1 MITDKNMNKIL
12 KGRILAY
19 FLFFILT
26 NCSGFQAN
34 KIKLENFP
42 DIRKDELKYLDL
54 YYSKPSFKSILV
66 DSRFKDLG
74 LRQADGTQKKGCE
87 IIAYIDSTNRFLTC
101 PLITNYIAPFT
112 LFTIPYYCARHYEA
126 HATLLTKNKNPNSQE
141 KYKILK
147 EYQLSDRV
155 DEVWSSLLFLAAVPI
170 TPLRKI
176 DTPDQAKSKT
186 YTRISEAI
194 VRQVL
199 NDAKNF
205 KECQK

>member
-1 MITDKNMNKIL
+1 MKNIIKIV
-12 KGRILAY
+12 
-19 FLFFILT
+19 FLSSLVFLMS
-26 NCSGFQAN
+26 CSGFQYNQIKIDDYADSQKN
-34 KIKLENFP
+34 ELSKLSISYQDNRCCMHLRGRNYESDLQSSLKEKGVKKWPETNSKCIIKLE
-42 DIRKDELKYLDL
+42 
-54 YYSKPSFKSILV
+54 
-66 DSRFKDLG
+66 SR
-74 LRQADGTQKKGCE
+74 
-87 IIAYIDSTNRFLTC
+87 NRITFC
-101 PLITNYIAPFT
+101 PITNIISPIT
-112 LFTIPYYCARHYEA
+112 LAIIPYYCRYKYQVN
-126 HATLLTKNKNPNSQE
+126 ATLLTKNKNPNSQE

>member
-1 MITDKNMNKIL
+1 MIKIKNLLNVAAIL
-12 KGRILAY
+12 
-19 FLFFILT
+19 FLLL

-34 KIKLENFP
+34 NVKLKDFPEIKKEGLNKMSIDIKLGNYWFT
-42 DIRKDELKYLDL
+42 KDDFLKNYEVKKDKESGE
-54 YYSKPSFKSILV
+54 SKCVVNAFVNS
-66 DSRFKDLG
+66 
-74 LRQADGTQKKGCE
+74 
-87 IIAYIDSTNRFLTC
+87 YNRFLTC

-155 DEVWSSLLFLAAVPI
+155 DEVWSLIWMLNPFSWDEKSPEY
-170 TPLRKI
+170 
-176 DTPDQAKSKT
+176 AKSQT